1 MKAIVRAICIAVL
14 VGHSAWA
21 GASSPA
27 SIQSRASDTDGAR
40 KNGVDVGMIFARK
53 HELPMPHRPSPLPPT
68 QAERKYHLPSSDRL
82 RPELIPPELRRTIAI
97 DGPAA
102 NDKACGDMTALVGH
116 QGNALADY
124 LVGLPNADC
133 LIPLFSVA
141 PSLAKAIFSHANLI
155 AVAQR
160 YVSVGA
166 AYASTDTALAN
177 LSVFFRAAYSLANEG
192 EIDAMGEDVLGTLR
206 PAIGALFAGET
217 LFTSN
222 SAAPTTAG
230 TVALLVTDMRDEAN
244 YLDLATRWVIRLTN
258 TPAQPSAALALD
270 DPNIGY
276 GFTGLLTIFYFAHT
290 RADALPRIESD
301 PSFATALYQ
310 FVTANKASLM
320 QGSRAAYQLEQAANE
335 AFRFAQHPALLPLVR
350 SMMADALEHST
361 MGGPDRLVWLS
372 AAQAVEAYDEAN
384 CSFYKTCNFE
394 TALAAAILSN
404 RYWCHGSVVRLR
416 TQSLTRDQAR
426 TACATLI
433 QETPYFHTMLAT
445 HGQPVA
451 DDRDTTLEVV
461 VFADREE
468 YHRYSP
474 VFFGNDVDNGGVYL
488 EGDPASPMNQPRF
501 IAFVATWLQPRFE
514 VWNLKHEFVHYL
526 DGRYDMYG
534 DFDAATK
541 TPDVWWIEGLAEY
554 ISRGNDDQES
564 IDAARTGQYRL
575 HDIFANTYAMDDYVN
590 RAYRWGYMAARFM
603 FERHPENLAAILPMF
618 RSGQY
623 GAYLAYMQQLPMTL
637 DDEFAQWVRT
647 TTTAGA
653 PEPPWHAR

>member
-1 MKAIVRAICIAVL
+1 MKAIVRGVGIAML
-14 VGHSAWA
+14 LGGSAWA
-21 GASSPA
+21 WASSPA
-27 SIQSRASDTDGAR
+27 SLQGRAREIDAAR
-40 KNGVDVGMIFARK
+40 TNDADVGAISVRK
-53 HELPMPHRPSPLPPT
+53 HEPPMPHRPSPLPPT
-68 QAERKYHLPSSDRL
+68 QAERRYHLPSTDRL
-82 RPELIPPELRRTIAI
+82 RPELVPPELRRSIHL
-97 DGPAA
+97 DGRPEHDAS
-102 NDKACGDMTALVGH
+102 CGDLTALAGH
-116 QGNALADY
+116 QGDALADY
-124 LVGLPNADC
+124 LVSLPDADC
-133 LIPLFSVA
+133 LTALFSVS
-141 PSLAKAIFSHANLI
+141 PSLAKAIFSRSNLS

-160 YVSVGA
+160 YVRVGA
-166 AYASTDTALAN
+166 AYGSTDTALAN

-192 EIDAMGEDVLGTLR
+192 RIDAIGDDIVAALR
-206 PAIGALFAGET
+206 PAITALFAGET
-217 LFTSN
+217 LFAPN
-222 SAAPTTAG
+222 SMAPTTAG
-230 TVALLVTDMRDEAN
+230 TVALLITDMHDEAN
-244 YLDLATRWVIRLTN
+244 YLDLATQWVVRLTN
-258 TPAQPSAALALD
+258 TPAHPRAALALD

-276 GFTGLLTIFYFAHT
+276 GFTGLLTIFYFAHM

-301 PSFATALYQ
+301 PSFAATLYR
-310 FVTANKASLM
+310 FVTSNKASLL
-320 QGSRAAYQLEQAANE
+320 QDPRASYQLEQAANE

-350 SMMADALEHST
+350 SMLVDALDHST
-361 MGGPDRLVWLS
+361 MAGPDRAIWLS
-372 AAQAVEAYDEAN
+372 AAQAVQAYDEAN

-394 TALAAAILSN
+394 TALAAAILSKD
-404 RYWCHGSVVRLR
+404 YWCHGGVVRLR

-445 HGQPVA
+445 QDKPVA
-451 DDRDTTLEVV
+451 DDHDTTLEVV

-488 EGDPASPMNQPRF
+488 EGDPASPTNQPRF
-501 IAFVATWLQPRFE
+501 IAFVATWLQPQFE

-534 DFDAATK
+534 DFDAATQV
-541 TPDVWWIEGLAEY
+541 PDVWWIEGLAEY

-575 HDIFANTYAMDDYVN
+575 RDIFSNTYTMDDYVN
-590 RAYRWGYMAARFM
+590 RAYRWGYMAVRFL
-603 FERHPENLAAILPMF
+603 FERHPEHLAAILPMF

-623 GAYLAYMQQLPMTL
+623 QAYWAYLQQLPTTI
-637 DDEFAQWVRT
+637 DDEFAQWAQT